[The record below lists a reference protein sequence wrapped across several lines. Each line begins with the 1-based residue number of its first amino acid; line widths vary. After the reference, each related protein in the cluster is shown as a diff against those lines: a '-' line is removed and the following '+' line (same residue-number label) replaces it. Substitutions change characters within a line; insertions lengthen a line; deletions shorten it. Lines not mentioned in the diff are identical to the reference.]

1 MKSENELNQDIIA
14 ITAKITQEYPELV
27 KFINEIPLNNSQPS
41 NSPNLK
47 GLEEYYNSLVE
58 IVKDYSKTHEP
69 MQEKPTNL
77 PGYEYYVATDDIYSQ
92 DKEEKDIDPENS
104 SQDKAPN
111 KKGHSMNEKS
121 FNEDMSGDDLDV
133 PGSELDDEQEGNGS
147 EDEENN
153 YYSLG
158 GDNHHDLDES
168 KD

>member
-27 KFINEIPLNNSQPS
+27 KYINEMPLKNLPIAD
-41 NSPNLK
+41 SPNLK
-47 GLEEYYNSLVE
+47 SLEEYYNSLVE
-58 IVKDYSKTHEP
+58 IVKNYSKTHESTK
-69 MQEKPTNL
+69 EEPTNF
-77 PGYEYYVATDDIYSQ
+77 PGYEHYVATDDIYSQ

-104 SQDKAPN
+104 SQDKAPT

-121 FNEDMSGDDLDV
+121 FKDDMSGDDLDV